1 VSVALKSGIY
11 GFLFAMWIL
20 ILIGGGIVVT
30 LLGPITITGYGDV
43 NWFIASVLKAI
54 IAIIL
59 VVIWILVLSKMK
71 NWIFRKEIKS

>member
-1 VSVALKSGIY
+1 MKSGLY

-20 ILIGGGIVVT
+20 ILLGGGILVT
-30 LLGPITITGYGDV
+30 ILGPISISGFGQFDM
-43 NWFIASVLKAI
+43 FISSIIKAI

-59 VVIWILVLSKMK
+59 VVIWVLILSKLK